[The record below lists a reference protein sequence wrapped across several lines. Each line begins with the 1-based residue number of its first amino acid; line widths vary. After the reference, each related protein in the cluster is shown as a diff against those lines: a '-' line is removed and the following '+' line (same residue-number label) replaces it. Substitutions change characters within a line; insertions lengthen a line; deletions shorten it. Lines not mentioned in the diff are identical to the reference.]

1 MRVKQA
7 CRELVISWNNVLLT
21 RCCCYFKEDLTKY
34 YTVEHSYSQ
43 NWTLGN
49 HFSSSIDNS
58 EELLL

>member
-34 YTVEHSYSQ
+34 YTV
-43 NWTLGN
+43 TLVTLYYLVQIQV
-49 HFSSSIDNS
+49 SIEYD
-58 EELLL
+58 L